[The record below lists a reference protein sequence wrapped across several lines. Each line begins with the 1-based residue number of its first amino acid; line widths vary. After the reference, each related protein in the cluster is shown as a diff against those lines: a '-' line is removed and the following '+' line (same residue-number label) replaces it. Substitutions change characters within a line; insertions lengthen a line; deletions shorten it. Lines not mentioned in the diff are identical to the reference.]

1 MNIMATAGKSTP
13 HIPDEIDKFYLNPVW
28 TANLAANRT
37 TSVVGPFKA
46 GVEDPGGG
54 PVDPPGTKDERPQI
68 DDIQRP
74 VTQEIYYVNNIA
86 RVKVKMRIYIS
97 STDAVK
103 KFKITSTL
111 PVSRGGRT

>member
-13 HIPDEIDKFYLNPVW
+13 QIADEIDKFYLNPVW
-28 TANLAANRT
+28 LTANSVDQT
-37 TSVVGPFKA
+37 SSVVGPSST
-46 GVEDPGGG
+46 GSGGDPGGG
-54 PVDPPGTKDERPQI
+54 GGDPGTTDERPQV

-74 VTQEIYYVNNIA
+74 VTQEVYYVNNIA

-97 STDAVK
+97 STDPIK

-111 PVSRGGRT
+111 PISKGGR